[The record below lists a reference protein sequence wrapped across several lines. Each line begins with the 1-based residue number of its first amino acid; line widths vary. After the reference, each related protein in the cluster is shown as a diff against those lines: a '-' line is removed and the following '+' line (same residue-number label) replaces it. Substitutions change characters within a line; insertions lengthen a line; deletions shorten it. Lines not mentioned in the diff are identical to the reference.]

1 MWTSRII
8 QTLPINNLLYLP
20 IQHEVSGGKGSIK
33 RHDIFGSIIQHEIS
47 AGETLKWVYQSTS
60 GFRFIK

>member
-8 QTLPINNLLYLP
+8 QTLP

-33 RHDIFGSIIQHEIS
+33 RHDIFGSIIQHEVS

-60 GFRFIK
+60 CFTYIK